1 MLEKTI
7 KEAVKKRLRELGC
20 YAFWPVQTGFGSA
33 TLDCLGCYRPVNSSD
48 GIFFAVECKR
58 PGGKL
63 TFRQQ
68 LTIELIKHAG
78 GRVYVIDN
86 VEAASKLLEEVN

>member
-7 KEAVKKRLRELGC
+7 KEAVKKRLKELGA
-20 YAFWPVQTGFGSA
+20 YQFWPVQTGFGTA
-33 TLDCLGCYRPVNSSD
+33 TIDCLGCYRPVASAH
-48 GIFFAVECKR
+48 GIFFAIETKR

-63 TFRQQ
+63 TFRQH

-78 GRVYVIDN
+78 GRVYVIDS
-86 VEAASKLLEEVN
+86 VEAARKLFDDVN